1 MNTRNKTSLVD
12 DLFIN
17 RWSSRMFAAGEL
29 TKEELDSLFEA
40 ARWSPSCFNEQPWF
54 FLCPKDAKEKDAF
67 MQLLAPANQEWAQ
80 DAALLCFVIAR
91 RHFNLNDLP
100 NRHYAF
106 DSGAAWVSLAL
117 QAATMGLSAHAMG
130 GFNHDDSYKVLGVN
144 REKYEVMAAIAI
156 GKPQEEAKDEERTDR
171 KSLAEVYGGAIK

>member
-1 MNTRNKTSLVD
+1 MNTRNKTSFVD
-12 DLFIN
+12 DLFID
-17 RWSSRMFAAGEL
+17 RWSSRMFVPSEL
-29 TKEELDSLFEA
+29 TEKELDSLFEA

-67 MQLLAPANQEWAQ
+67 MQLLAPANQEWVKNT
-80 DAALLCFVIAR
+80 ALLCFVIAR
-91 RHFNLNDLP
+91 RHFNLNNQP

-130 GFNHDDSYKVLGVN
+130 GFNHDDSYEVLGVN

-156 GKPQEEAKDEERTDR
+156 GKPSEEAKNEERTDR
-171 KSLAEVYGGAIK
+171 KSLAEVYGDAIK